1 VGNAWKK
8 RKAIKMPN
16 QRHPDK
22 DRLRAWM
29 YAKDKDVLRQ
39 ICEREGIEMGDLLS
53 ALSEMHKNEK
63 KGFLKKWLKK

>member
-1 VGNAWKK
+1 
-8 RKAIKMPN
+8 MPN

-63 KGFLKKWLKK
+63 KGFIQKWLK

>member
-1 VGNAWKK
+1 
-8 RKAIKMPN
+8 
-16 QRHPDK
+16 
-22 DRLRAWM
+22 M